1 MIKSNVNVNMYCDV
15 VSRWVAEG
23 EQQFVFSRV
32 QGSGQDGVDGPVED
46 HTGDKQGEQLGCC
59 LHTVHCL
66 TNTCSLVPAG
76 PGPLRRA

>member
-1 MIKSNVNVNMYCDV
+1 MKCKHEMYCDA

-32 QGSGQDGVDGPVED
+32 QGSGQDGVEGPAED
-46 HTGDKQGEQLGCC
+46 HNGDKQGEQRAAAGVLSAHC
-59 LHTVHCL
+59 HCL